1 MKKNGLKWA
10 ILLAAV
16 LLLCAACIRRRA
28 EAPSDTV
35 GVGRAPKTETAAGT
49 EPGTDDP
56 AVGQPT
62 AGQPTVGQPTTG
74 QPTTEKDPAGQ
85 GDPQPQT
92 GTDPAPQPT
101 EQPSEPTEPEEP
113 VTQDEPAEP
122 DPPVTTPEPAE
133 PQPTYYPTPMP
144 ADPSSEAP
152 FGAIKWYSLNG
163 STVYE
168 MPQQNTSGMDS
179 MWEMYDWPDTYWED
193 KNKDNNDWY
202 FGELSSYDPVTG
214 EVLMR
219 YDRFAS
225 TLAVL
230 KKYGAIYRGDTSRKV
245 IYLTFDCGYEY
256 GSTEKILDTLKA
268 KGVPATFFLTG
279 SFVRG
284 KSDLFDKDYMH
295 NLVRRMLDE
304 GHIVGSHTNTH
315 PLMTTLT
322 VDEVINEM
330 RQVEASYKEEFPDA
344 PDMLYWR
351 PPQGDVN
358 ERVIRIT
365 AKMGYRT
372 VMWSFAYYDWS
383 QTVQPDPAEALA
395 KMKAGMYPGCVYLL
409 HAESSTNAAV
419 LGDFIDWV
427 HAQGFVIEP
436 ICGIE

>member
-1 MKKNGLKWA
+1 MKKNGIKWT
-10 ILLAAV
+10 ILFAAAM
-16 LLLCAACIRRRA
+16 LLCAACIRQRA
-28 EAPSDTV
+28 EAPSEVV
-35 GVGRAPKTETAAGT
+35 GVGRAPKTESRDTEAEPVTAD
-49 EPGTDDP
+49 PGEDRPVKD
-56 AVGQPT
+56 G
-62 AGQPTVGQPTTG
+62 
-74 QPTTEKDPAGQ
+74 EKDPAGQ

-92 GTDPAPQPT
+92 GTDPAPQQPAEQPTEPDEQPT
-101 EQPSEPTEPEEP
+101 EQPAEPDEL
-113 VTQDEPAEP
+113 VTPSEPAE
-122 DPPVTTPEPAE
+122 PVTTPEPEE
-133 PQPTYYPTPMP
+133 PTQTFSPTPMP
-144 ADPSSEAP
+144 TDPSSEAP

-168 MPQQNTSGMDS
+168 MPQRNTSGMDT
-179 MWEMYDWPDTYWED
+179 MGEMYDWPDTYWED
-193 KNKDNNDWY
+193 KNKKNNDWY

-214 EVLMR
+214 KVEMR

-230 KKYGAIYRGDTSRKV
+230 KKYGAIYRGDTTRKV

-268 KGVPATFFLTG
+268 RGVPATFFLTG
-279 SFVRG
+279 PFVRG
-284 KSDLFDKDYMH
+284 KSDLYDYDYMH

-304 GHIVGSHTNTH
+304 GHVVGSHTNTH
-315 PLMTTLT
+315 PLMSALS
-322 VDEVINEM
+322 VDEIIDEM

-358 ERVIRIT
+358 ERVLRIT

-372 VMWSFAYYDWS
+372 VMWSFAYFDWS
-383 QTVQPDPAEALA
+383 QYSQPDPAEALA

-409 HAESSTNAAV
+409 HAESSTNAEV